1 MSKVTKIH
9 PRLWHLAFIFAVGML
24 PVIFMLYSL
33 NMATEKSMF
42 GFNLTVAS
50 VFTLIYVYMGYRFHK
65 FKQKY
70 VFPINVKSKEELS
83 QIKRDLKGP
92 LSQNVLFLVAIS
104 SVAVIGALVQ

>member
-1 MSKVTKIH
+1 
-9 PRLWHLAFIFAVGML
+9 
-24 PVIFMLYSL
+24 
-33 NMATEKSMF
+33 MF
-42 GFNLTVAS
+42 GLNLTVAS

-83 QIKRDLKGP
+83 QINRDLRGAVSRNI
-92 LSQNVLFLVAIS
+92 LVLVGIS